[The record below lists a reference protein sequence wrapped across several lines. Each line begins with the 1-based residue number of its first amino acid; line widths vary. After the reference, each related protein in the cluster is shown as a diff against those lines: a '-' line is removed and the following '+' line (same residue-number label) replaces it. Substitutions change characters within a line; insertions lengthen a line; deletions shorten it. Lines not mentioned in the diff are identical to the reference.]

1 MAKINSV
8 KKSKKPSKPLV
19 VRPLAECYSYHS
31 EFREK
36 LCSILSQPIY
46 EELKRR
52 DMTIKQFCADMKA
65 GGYSYSYD
73 GMRQALIGRN
83 YNANLMYWSNIYAML
98 GIHLPDVWDN
108 KV

>member
-8 KKSKKPSKPLV
+8 KKSKKPCKPLV

-36 LCSILSQPIY
+36 LCYMLSQPIY
-46 EELKRR
+46 AELKRR
-52 DMTIKQFCADMKA
+52 DMTIKQFCAEMNA

-83 YNANLMYWSNIYAML
+83 YNANLMYFSNIYAML
-98 GIHLPDVWDN
+98 DIRLSDVWED